1 MAIAYANVGGT
12 NGSTS
17 AGTSGVVTITGTV
30 TVGMLLVIAVGLV
43 GASPTSITD
52 NSSGGNNWYRIAP
65 ATTNTETITFYG
77 CIVKNVPTTVTANF
91 ASSRWGA
98 VVEAYTGVAA
108 LSFPKGAATG
118 AASPA
123 TITGTEVATN
133 NWQLAAFTN
142 KGTATWSASTGNLRR
157 NIAGGGT
164 TTPGVAIVDNTTT
177 TTAAAE
183 SASNVWAGC
192 CVELLAVNTKAK
204 LSTLGCGI

>member
-12 NGSTS
+12 NGNTT
-17 AGTSGVVTITGTV
+17 AATSGVVTITGTV
-30 TVGMLLVIAVGLV
+30 TVGMLIIIAVGLV

-52 NSSGGNNWYRIAP
+52 NSAGGNNWYRLAP
-65 ATTNTETITFYG
+65 AVTNTETITLFG
-77 CIVKNVPTTVTANF
+77 CIVKSVPTTVTANF

-98 VVEAYTGVAA
+98 IVECYSGVAGM
-108 LSFPKGAATG
+108 SFPKGAATG

-183 SASNVWAGC
+183 NAANVWAGC
-192 CVELLAVNTKAK
+192 CVELLAANTKNI
-204 LSTLGCGI
+204 LGMTGCGL